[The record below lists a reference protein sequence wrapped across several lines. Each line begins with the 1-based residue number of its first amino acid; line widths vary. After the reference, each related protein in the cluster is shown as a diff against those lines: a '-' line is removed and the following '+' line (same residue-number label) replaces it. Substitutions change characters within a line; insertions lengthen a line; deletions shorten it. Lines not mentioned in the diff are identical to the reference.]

1 MPSRRFP
8 PRLGQSKT
16 NPACFVVREQ
26 ATGAKL
32 LTCDEARRI
41 AANFAKLSDLL
52 RVLTPGAAPVPP
64 ILKTLQG
71 NRKVAK
77 IHGLSVCGSRCSHT
91 SSRCKNNSL
100 LQSAKEIAQ
109 CTRINAIA
117 LAFLISTEGGCVAVI
132 LPLVLLGDRHAE
144 GLGIRKGSRRVS

>member
-1 MPSRRFP
+1 FRGNMKIKNDYDCAIQGVGLSSLPAALDSRRP
-8 PRLGQSKT
+8 TPRVSSCAKKALAYVYFEDEPGRRS
-16 NPACFVVREQ
+16 
-26 ATGAKL
+26 GAKL
-32 LTCDEARRI
+32 LTRDEARRI

-117 LAFLISTEGGCVAVI
+117 FAF
-132 LPLVLLGDRHAE
+132 
-144 GLGIRKGSRRVS
+144 